1 MYPPELVA
9 PMREELTM
17 LGIKEL
23 TTPMDVDTFMEESD
37 EAALLVINS
46 VCGCSAGGARPAVG
60 LALLNEKKPKRLA
73 TVFAGQDT
81 EATARVRELISEYPP
96 SSPMIILLKNKKP
109 VFALERHQIEG
120 HTAEQISV
128 ALSAAFNEHL

>member
-23 TTPMDVDTFMEESD
+23 TTPQDVDSFIEESD
-37 EAALLVINS
+37 EATLLVINS

-81 EATARVRELISEYPP
+81 EATARVRELMSEYPP
-96 SSPMIILLKNKKP
+96 SSPMIVLLKNKKP

-120 HTAEQISV
+120 YTAEQISA
-128 ALSAAFNEHL
+128 ALSAAFNKHL